1 MNPALYDFAAGT
13 IRLIVQLVWRGR
25 GYGAENVPMTGPL
38 IVACNHV
45 SYLDPPGMGCFCPRR
60 ISFMAKKELFQIP
73 VLGPGIA
80 AVGAYPV
87 DRNGSATA
95 AIKRSLE
102 VLRGGGCVGIFPE
115 GTRNLTGEIEPQ
127 TGVALLAS
135 LAKAPVV
142 PACILGSDRAKY
154 LAQIKVAFGPP
165 MALPAGRKATHDDL
179 AKFTAD
185 IMKAIQGLATSLR
198 DGKAS

>member
-1 MNPALYDFAAGT
+1 MNPRLYDFAAWL
-13 IRLIVQLVWRGR
+13 IRVTMRTVWRARVTGTQ
-25 GYGAENVPMTGPL
+25 NVPPSGPL

-60 ISFMAKKELFQIP
+60 ISYMAKKELFEIP
-73 VLGPGIA
+73 VLGKLIA

-87 DRNGSATA
+87 DRKGSAKT

-102 VLRGGGCVGIFPE
+102 VLREGGAVGIFPE
-115 GTRNLTGEIEPQ
+115 GTRNRDGSVQPQ

-135 LAKAPVV
+135 LAGAPVV
-142 PACILGSDRAKY
+142 PAHIAGSDRAAKF
-154 LAQIKVAFGPP
+154 AQIKVAFGPP
-165 MALPAGRKATHDDL
+165 LTLPAGRKATHDDL

-185 IMKAIQGLATSLR
+185 IMSAIAALAPDS
-198 DGKAS
+198 KSK